1 MLGDPSAADISP
13 SAYHYHYYYCQN
25 MQLCGAYEQTLLCSC
40 GWWVSRRCER
50 RHHRTTVPSPLSCIV
65 LYITHIYNLWS
76 LKKDFPFG
84 QSQKWLRASN
94 IQQHIKL
101 WTVSTPFGGCYY
113 AIELTLLIK
122 MLRTSFEEMRPDIQS
137 INENLRYT
145 FLSGNQKVLSGESD
159 ILTKLKSSCWRIRK
173 RLLIAWSRTLEGFVE
188 PIVRN
193 MFEIFKFVYVD
204 ASLFESMATEILS
217 TVAEVD
223 FALKH
228 LHSWTNLVFT
238 AYPTTSF
245 SL

>member
-1 MLGDPSAADISP
+1 
-13 SAYHYHYYYCQN
+13 
-25 MQLCGAYEQTLLCSC
+25 
-40 GWWVSRRCER
+40 
-50 RHHRTTVPSPLSCIV
+50 
-65 LYITHIYNLWS
+65 
-76 LKKDFPFG
+76 
-84 QSQKWLRASN
+84 
-94 IQQHIKL
+94 
-101 WTVSTPFGGCYY
+101 
-113 AIELTLLIK
+113 
-122 MLRTSFEEMRPDIQS
+122 MRPDIQS

-145 FLSGNQKVLSGESD
+145 FLSGNQKILSGESD
-159 ILTKLKSSCWRIRK
+159 NLTKLKSSCWRIRK

-228 LHSWTNLVFT
+228 LHSWFSLPTPLCSHHATLIMLTNR
-238 AYPTTSF
+238 TTSF